1 MRWSK
6 RADELKEVVEEK
18 GAAVADAAR
27 NAAHGDFER
36 ARAALRDGG
45 IGLPDGFRETRH
57 LGAGSIGALAVGA
70 FAVGAFAIG
79 AFAIGR
85 LSVGKARIGKAEIDH
100 LTIGTLE
107 VEHIVPPPLSSLT
120 PGWLRRR

>member
-6 RADELKEVVEEK
+6 RADELKEAVEEK
-18 GAAVADAAR
+18 GAAVAQAAR

-36 ARAALRDGG
+36 ARAALHDGG
-45 IGLPDGFRETRH
+45 IGLPDSFRETRH
-57 LGAGSIGALAVGA
+57 LGAGSVGALAIGAFAVGA

-79 AFAIGR
+79 R
-85 LSVGKARIGKAEIDH
+85 LSVGKAKIGKAEIDH

-107 VEHIVPPPLSSLT
+107 VEHIVPPPLSNLT

>member
-70 FAVGAFAIG
+70 
-79 AFAIGR
+79 
-85 LSVGKARIGKAEIDH
+85 
-100 LTIGTLE
+100 LE
-107 VEHIVPPPLSSLT
+107 VSWWPDVQSPMPSPEQLPS
-120 PGWLRRR
+120 R